1 MQLKKSKKLQYLWTY
16 NLNKS
21 SISKIRYL
29 QYVVNGGKMNER
41 ILNRYFLNLH
51 YPTISFE
58 SIENIFPNSSENN
71 FFIAEK
77 IQRKPLIF
85 INPGIV
91 AFYFFWLADFSFSKW
106 NLGVRKVRPIGPQQY
121 NFYTSTHIL
130 IQYCQQ
136 TNLQQKMKG
145 HNTEYYQ

>member
-41 ILNRYFLNLH
+41 ILNWYFLNLH

-91 AFYFFWLADFSFSKW
+91 AFYFF
-106 NLGVRKVRPIGPQQY
+106 
-121 NFYTSTHIL
+121 
-130 IQYCQQ
+130 
-136 TNLQQKMKG
+136 
-145 HNTEYYQ
+145 